1 MSQLPH
7 PNDPRHARMFELL
20 RQTEQAAYTTDRLN
34 MTTVRELDDRVAA
47 KIKETALQSLLFSDF
62 KPKKR

>member
-1 MSQLPH
+1 MSHLPD

-34 MTTVRELDDRVAA
+34 MTSVAELDERVAA
-47 KIKETALQSLLFSDF
+47 KLKETAVQSLRFSDF